1 MGRDRGNYMSM
12 VAHKEEIP
20 QGLPFLGNAMLFLG
34 LGILALSLTGTEWLP
49 FDMPRSWYQ
58 NPTVWKLLALCLSG
72 GGIAVLKQVSST
84 EMKNERRN
92 RESHQTEDWIPE
104 EPGQRFETLTV
115 FTKANCPLCEEAT
128 EILEDYAAY
137 LPQAELIDIYSDPA
151 LVEKF
156 GTCVPVVLIDGKI
169 RFRGRINEVLL
180 RRLIVASPAKV
191 PSQNGCGCNSQGCG
205 CKQPQMPANSTG
217 SGSNCRCA

>member
-1 MGRDRGNYMSM
+1 MSTM
-12 VAHKEEIP
+12 VHKEEIP

-49 FDMPRSWYQ
+49 FNMPRSWYQ
-58 NPTVWKLLALCLSG
+58 NPTVWKLLALCMTG
-72 GGIAVLKQVSST
+72 GGIAVLKQVSSS
-84 EMKNERRN
+84 EMKNELRN
-92 RESHQTEDWIPE
+92 RETHQSEDWMPE
-104 EPGQRFETLTV
+104 EHGQRFETLTV
-115 FTKANCPLCEEAT
+115 YTKKNCPLCEEAS

-156 GTCVPVVLIDGKI
+156 GTCVPVVVIDGKI

-191 PSQNGCGCNSQGCG
+191 VSQKSCGCNNQGCG
-205 CKQPQMPANSTG
+205 CKRPQTESES
-217 SGSNCRCA
+217 SGCGGNCRCA